1 MSIKFEYRAMPTTY
15 FELIWLRGLLAELGF
30 PQHNPTSLYVDN
42 TSVIPIIAS
51 LVFHERT
58 KHIKVDYHSICETYD
73 DRVISLPHVT
83 IQLQVV
89 DIFMKDVPCL
99 LHQFL
104 VSKFLFLDQAP
115 PIWGEGDINQ

>member
-1 MSIKFEYRAMPTTY
+1 
-15 FELIWLRGLLAELGF
+15 LAELGF